1 MEIEILKQNG
11 SGDSKVSLADGVFNQ
26 EFNQDLVHQLINTY
40 IHNSHQRTKGQ
51 KNRSAV
57 RGGGKKP
64 WKQKGTGRARAGTIR
79 SPIWRGGG
87 MTFAN
92 VYSDIKP
99 KKINKKM
106 YRSAMRS
113 IWSMLADENKLV
125 VVSELKIDEPVKS
138 SQVKT
143 ILSDLGIETA
153 LFVLAG
159 ENENL
164 IKASKNLTECKV
176 QLINSIDPSSLIQ
189 ADKVVITTE
198 TLNKLTEV
206 LS

>member
-113 IWSMLADENKLV
+113 IWSMLADQNKLV
-125 VVSELKIDEPVKS
+125 VVSELQIDEPVKS
-138 SQVKT
+138 SKVKT
-143 ILSDLGIETA
+143 ILSDLGLETA

-176 QLINSIDPSSLIQ
+176 QLINSIDPSLLIQ
-189 ADKVVITTE
+189 ADKVVITSE
-198 TLNKLTEV
+198 TLDKLTEV

>member
-113 IWSMLADENKLV
+113 IWSMLADQNKLV
-125 VVSELKIDEPVKS
+125 VVSELQIDEPVKS
-138 SQVKT
+138 SKVKT

-176 QLINSIDPSSLIQ
+176 QLINSIDPSLLIQ
-189 ADKVVITTE
+189 ADKVVITSE
-198 TLNKLTEV
+198 TLDKLTEV

>member
-1 MEIEILKQNG
+1 MELEVLNQNG
-11 SGDSKVSLADGVFNQ
+11 TGESKVSLADAVFNQ
-26 EFNQDLVHQLINTY
+26 DFNQDLVHQLVTTY
-40 IHNSHQRTKGQ
+40 IHNSHQGTKGQ
-51 KNRSAV
+51 KNCSAV
-57 RGGGKKP
+57 RGGGRKP

-87 MTFAN
+87 MTFAHKFQD
-92 VYSDIKP
+92 VKP

-113 IWSMLADENKLV
+113 IWSKVAEDNKLV
-125 VVSELKIDEPVKS
+125 AVNELNIDEPAKS

-143 ILSDLGIETA
+143 ILSNLGVNSA
-153 LFVLAG
+153 LIVLSNS
-159 ENENL
+159 NENL

-176 QLINSIDPSSLIQ
+176 QSINSIDPSALIK
-189 ADKVVITTE
+189 AEKVIVTSE
-198 TLNKLTEV
+198 TLEKITEV

>member
-1 MEIEILKQNG
+1 MELEVLNQNG
-11 SGDSKVSLADGVFNQ
+11 TGESKVSLADAVFKQ
-26 EFNQDLVHQLINTY
+26 DFNQDLVHQLVTTY
-40 IHNSHQRTKGQ
+40 IHNSHQGTKGQ

-57 RGGGKKP
+57 RGGGRKP

-87 MTFAN
+87 MTFAHKFQD
-92 VYSDIKP
+92 VKP

-113 IWSMLADENKLV
+113 IWSKVAEDNKLV
-125 VVSELKIDEPVKS
+125 AVNELNIDEPAKS

-143 ILSDLGIETA
+143 ILSNLGVNSA
-153 LFVLAG
+153 LIVLSNS
-159 ENENL
+159 NENL
-164 IKASKNLTECKV
+164 SKASKNLTECKV
-176 QLINSIDPSSLIQ
+176 QSINSIDPSALIK
-189 ADKVVITTE
+189 AEKVIVTSE
-198 TLNKLTEV
+198 TLEKITEV

>member
-138 SQVKT
+138 SQVKA
-143 ILSDLGIETA
+143 ILSDLGLETA

-176 QLINSIDPSSLIQ
+176 QLINSIDPCSLIQ

>member
-1 MEIEILKQNG
+1 MEIEVLKQNG
-11 SGDSKVSLADGVFNQ
+11 KSDSKISLLDSIFNQ
-26 EFNQDLVHQLINTY
+26 EFNHDLVHQLINTY
-40 IHNSHQRTKGQ
+40 IHNGHQRTKGQ

-92 VYSDIKP
+92 VYQDLKP

-113 IWSMLADENKLV
+113 IWSLLAEEGRLIILDD
-125 VVSELKIDEPVKS
+125 LKIEEPVKS

-143 ILSDLGIETA
+143 LLSDLGLNSA
-153 LFVLAG
+153 LFVVAS
-159 ENENL
+159 NEKNFV
-164 IKASKNLTECKV
+164 KASKNLAECEV
-176 QLINSIDPSSLIQ
+176 QTINSLNPSALLQ
-189 ADKVVITTE
+189 ATNVVLTSE
-198 TLNKLTEV
+198 TLDKLSEV
-206 LS
+206 LL

>member
-11 SGDSKVSLADGVFNQ
+11 SGDSKVSLAEGVFNK

-138 SQVKT
+138 SQVKA
-143 ILSDLGIETA
+143 ILSDLGLETA

>member
-113 IWSMLADENKLV
+113 IWSMLADQNKLV
-125 VVSELKIDEPVKS
+125 VVSELEIDEPVKS
-138 SQVKT
+138 SKVKT
-143 ILSDLGIETA
+143 ILSDLGLETA

-164 IKASKNLTECKV
+164 IKASNNLTECKV
-176 QLINSIDPSSLIQ
+176 QLINSIDPSLLIQ
-189 ADKVVITTE
+189 ADKVVITSE
-198 TLNKLTEV
+198 TLDKLTEV